1 MIFLGISQLSAV
13 LSCQSLRSQSP
24 SSHSGI
30 YWINPLSG
38 SQISPFQVYC
48 DMETDGGGW
57 TLVCSYRFT
66 NYSHFT
72 DVSNAVT
79 PRPNWL
85 VEQDADVAN
94 STTPP
99 LRETDYNAI
108 NFSLWKQLGSQVLV
122 KSNIN
127 NWLVCHP
134 KSGSLVLWQDGSV
147 GCQIIKH
154 VTDRCNGAQAPSK
167 FAQTGFYGPMFY
179 GNNFYYYFD
188 GSTKENF
195 PTHDPCGNGEAN
207 QLKNVMHPH
216 GNIYVR

>member
-1 MIFLGISQLSAV
+1 M
-13 LSCQSLRSQSP
+13 LSCQTLRNQSP
-24 SSHSGI
+24 SSPSDV
-30 YWINPLSG
+30 YWINPPSG

-57 TLVCSYRFT
+57 TLAWSYTFK

-72 DVSNAVT
+72 DVSNSVT
-79 PRPNWL
+79 PRPDWL
-85 VEQDADVAN
+85 VDQDAEVGN

-99 LRETDYNAI
+99 LHETDYNAI

-147 GCQIIKH
+147 GCQIIIH
-154 VTDRCNGAQAPSK
+154 VTDTWNETKAPTKLSR
-167 FAQTGFYGPMFY
+167 TGYFGPMF
-179 GNNFYYYFD
+179 
-188 GSTKENF
+188 
-195 PTHDPCGNGEAN
+195 
-207 QLKNVMHPH
+207 H
-216 GNIYVR
+216 GKKLLLF

>member
-1 MIFLGISQLSAV
+1 MKNHLWFFFLGISQLSAV
-13 LSCQSLRSQSP
+13 LSCQSLRNQSP
-24 SSHSGI
+24 CSSSGV
-30 YWINPLSG
+30 YWINPPSG

-57 TLVCSYRFT
+57 TLAWSYTFK

-85 VEQDADVAN
+85 VEQDADVGN

-99 LRETDYNAI
+99 LHETDHNAI

-147 GCQIIKH
+147 TVRSINTWRTRVMKQRLLQNCLGLVISDQCFTEKTSTIL
-154 VTDRCNGAQAPSK
+154 TAAQSK
-167 FAQTGFYGPMFY
+167 SSLLMILVETVKGISWKM
-179 GNNFYYYFD
+179 
-188 GSTKENF
+188 
-195 PTHDPCGNGEAN
+195 
-207 QLKNVMHPH
+207 L
-216 GNIYVR
+216 